1 VILIMYK
8 LMLNWH
14 IRVKGGDSVEENNDI
29 RWHNVYAQP
38 LQNWQCI
45 HNVHISDTNMHII

>member
-1 VILIMYK
+1 MYK